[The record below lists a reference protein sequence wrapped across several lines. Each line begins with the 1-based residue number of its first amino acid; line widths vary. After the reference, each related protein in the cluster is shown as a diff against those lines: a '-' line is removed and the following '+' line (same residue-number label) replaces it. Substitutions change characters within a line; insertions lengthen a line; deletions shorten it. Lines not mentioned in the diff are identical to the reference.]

1 MCLYVYVIT
10 HYLCYMYSQLL
21 TSLLPEEGG
30 SEEILSTQ
38 MGSDASTRQDVHPVA
53 SDGIVVVMGN
63 VYNPIF
69 AT

>member
-1 MCLYVYVIT
+1 
-10 HYLCYMYSQLL
+10 MYSQLL